1 MKKYFFIII
10 IVLFMI
16 TSCKKQTPCEKE
28 GHKFTELSCEE
39 KICYVCGKIES
50 TSKKHEWIEATC
62 TTPKTCKVCKIEIGS
77 VKEHNLT
84 SIELL
89 PTCNEDGNILIK
101 CLDCEY
107 KEEYSIPSLGHV
119 EVVDKGYPATC
130 SKKGLTDGIH
140 CDVCNEVLV
149 PQEEI
154 LELDHTFDNMHDDE
168 CNLCGFVRDSDY
180 LRVKD
185 EMNLYLGVKLDDL
198 MSLTQDLESII
209 ICPDSLFYIFT
220 VEDKYNVVVEYPAY
234 AEDAAARIEVYYK
247 KEPIL
252 EDFESIQKGMTVY
265 EVVEI
270 IGIPFDYNSLSSGL
284 EHYVYYNVDDNT
296 EFVIT
301 LIASLKEMNL
311 VHDTKFYEKQ

>member
-1 MKKYFFIII
+1 MKNIKILSSICIFVVF
-10 IVLFMI
+10 LLLA
-16 TSCKKQTPCEKE
+16 TGCKKNMCEKN
-28 GHKFTELSCEE
+28 GHDLE
-39 KICYVCGKIES
+39 KIES
-50 TSKKHEWIEATC
+50 VNPTC
-62 TTPKTCKVCKIEIGS
+62 LLDGYDLYKCTRCDYTNKEIVNSTG
-77 VKEHNLT
+77 HDLT
-84 SIELL
+84 EIELL
-89 PTCNEDGNILIK
+89 PTCTEEGNHTIK
-101 CLDCEY
+101 CINCEY
-107 KEEYSIPSLGHV
+107 KEEYSVPSLGHI

-252 EDFESIQKGMTVY
+252 EDFESIKKGMTVY

-270 IGIPFDYNSLSSGL
+270 IGIPSDYNSLSSGL